1 MEQINIKYIDI
12 INHLSEVLSHK
23 GRQKKGFSLYQEVLK
38 DLVSLKRNF
47 GVEVSSYFLKNLI
60 NNENIT
66 HKQKLTKI
74 NNLLRDF
81 ETNREFYVKK
91 DKKGIY
97 LKKLVFDYGLKKGF
111 VWNTEKEKLIN
122 KCIKNVYTIA
132 VYKEFPQNTLKS
144 FNFIRIN

>member
-1 MEQINIKYIDI
+1 MEQTNIRYIDI

-23 GRQKKGFSLYQEVLK
+23 GRQKKGFCLYQEVLK

-60 NNENIT
+60 NNEKIT

-81 ETNREFYVKK
+81 NTNREFYIKR

-97 LKKLVFDYGLKKGF
+97 LKKSVYDYGLKKGF
-111 VWNTEKEKLIN
+111 VWNTEKDKLIN
-122 KCIKNVYTIA
+122 NCVKNVYIIN